1 MIWELFSGGEEEFWK
16 ERGILI
22 PSPKDPIVLLIVID
36 LLTEQFKGAG
46 FEVRAHPLCSRC
58 MKRFFYYYYYYYCY
72 HYYYYHYYYYRAE
85 PGSSRVPGTQAQ
97 HGHNPSWPVLCLDHL
112 THLVWQLLYFRS
124 KTSSCKKS
132 VRVEHKL
139 QNN

>member
-1 MIWELFSGGEEEFWK
+1 MIWELFSGGEEELWK

-22 PSPKDPIVLLIVID
+22 PSPKDLIILLIVID

-46 FEVRAHPLCSRC
+46 SEVGAHPLCSRC
-58 MKRFFYYYYYYYCY
+58 MKRFF
-72 HYYYYHYYYYRAE
+72 YYHYYYYRAE

-97 HGHNPSWPVLCLDHL
+97 HGHNPSWPVLCLDRL